1 MRSSFHFCFATGGQT
16 TQLAQQNRNM
26 GDIETAVDLAINP
39 RPKCSQGIRVLGV
52 IFLSDHKALNAML
65 AQPSRVRVPYLSKE
79 TGSSATPEAMP
90 TETDRCFRLAKSG
103 KMP

>member
-1 MRSSFHFCFATGGQT
+1 MEASVSRDPVLLKADVSGLRTCCATCAASRLGNQSSAKMLT
-16 TQLAQQNRNM
+16 RY
-26 GDIETAVDLAINP
+26 P
-39 RPKCSQGIRVLGV
+39 RAWF
-52 IFLSDHKALNAML
+52 FLSDHKALNAML